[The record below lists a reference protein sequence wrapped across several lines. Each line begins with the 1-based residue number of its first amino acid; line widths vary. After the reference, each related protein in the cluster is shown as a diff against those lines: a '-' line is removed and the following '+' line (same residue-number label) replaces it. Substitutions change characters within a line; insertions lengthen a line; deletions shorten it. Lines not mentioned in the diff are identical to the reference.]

1 MVMTKGLPGGPGGPM
16 GPCAPFGP
24 RGPGGPFKRRKMYMC
39 QTEDLKGN
47 CVLGV

>member
-1 MVMTKGLPGGPGGPM
+1 MVTTKGLPGGPGGPM

-24 RGPGGPFKRRKMYMC
+24 RRPGIPFKRRKMNKC